1 MERGRQ
7 ERHLGGLVE
16 KERKR
21 QAWRR
26 YEIGRKSG
34 IRMVYLDSSHLL
46 YQKKKIPHIYNL
58 FHSNPK
64 SLIYYSLSNYLP
76 ITSFFFLFLS
86 KVNGTYCH
94 CH

>member
-1 MERGRQ
+1 MDRGRQ
-7 ERHLGGLVE
+7 ECHLGGLVE
-16 KERKR
+16 KERKG

-26 YEIGRKSG
+26 DEIGRKSG

-46 YQKKKIPHIYNL
+46 YQKKKKIPHIYNL

-76 ITSFFFLFLS
+76 ITSYLFIFS
-86 KVNGTYCH
+86 F
-94 CH
+94 

>member
-46 YQKKKIPHIYNL
+46 YQK
-58 FHSNPK
+58 
-64 SLIYYSLSNYLP
+64 
-76 ITSFFFLFLS
+76 
-86 KVNGTYCH
+86 
-94 CH
+94 